1 MREQLPLDRMS
12 VSEKLMTINQ
22 IWDSLIQASD
32 DIPAPE
38 WHKDVLS
45 ARRKRVEDG
54 VSEFKSLDTVKQE
67 LCTTFK

>member
-1 MREQLPLDRMS
+1 MQEQLPLDRIS
-12 VSEKLMTINQ
+12 VSEKLIIINQ
-22 IWDSLIQASD
+22 IWDSLIQSSS

-54 VSEFKSLDTVKQE
+54 VSQFKSLDTVKQE
-67 LCTTFK
+67 LRIKFK